1 MTVSMSDITNATPG
15 LIVRDRNT
23 YTPPDRGKTTDQQ

>member
-1 MTVSMSDITNATPG
+1 MIVSMSDITNATPG

>member
-1 MTVSMSDITNATPG
+1 MMVSRTDITNATPG
-15 LIVRDRNT
+15 LMVRDKNT